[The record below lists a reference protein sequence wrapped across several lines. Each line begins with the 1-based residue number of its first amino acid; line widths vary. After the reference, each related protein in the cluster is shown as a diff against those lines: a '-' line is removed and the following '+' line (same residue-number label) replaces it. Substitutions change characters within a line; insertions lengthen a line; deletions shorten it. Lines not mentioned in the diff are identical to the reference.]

1 MKLRPQSHRLRGFPA
16 FTLLETLLAV
26 LVFSLA
32 VVALVEAVNQLG
44 NTTLLR
50 RQEAILQDR
59 MRSLLVEQT
68 RLLWLK
74 PVPTSAVSEEVL
86 QEGGVTYTLNL
97 QPLDLQ
103 NYEGQPLTEMLEA
116 TIMAVWTEG
125 GRRHEASASTWVYL
139 PLFRPG

>member
-1 MKLRPQSHRLRGFPA
+1 MTSRPRSHRLRGA

-26 LVFSLA
+26 LVFSMA
-32 VVALVEAVNQLG
+32 VVALVEAINQLG

-59 MRSLLVEQT
+59 MRSLLVEHT

-74 PVPTSAVSEEVL
+74 PVPTSPVSEEVL
-86 QEGGVTYTLNL
+86 QEGGISYTLNL
-97 QPLDLQ
+97 QPLELHNFD
-103 NYEGQPLTEMLEA
+103 GQLLPEMLEA
-116 TIMAVWTEG
+116 SIVAVWTEG
-125 GRRHEASASTWVYL
+125 GRRREASTSTWVYL